1 MQKNL
6 TLFKVVALAM
16 RRNDGCILLQ
26 KRPENT
32 AMAGLWEFP
41 GGKMEK
47 GETPEQSLIREISE
61 ELGVKVDEGD
71 LEPVTFASEALA
83 DRHLLLLLYQCS
95 KWQGQPAALH
105 AEELR
110 WVTLEDMA
118 ALPMPPADEPFAKAL
133 ACAQ

>member
-6 TLFKVVALAM
+6 TLLKVVALAM
-16 RRNDGCILLQ
+16 RRDDGCILLQ

-41 GGKMEK
+41 GGKMET
-47 GETPEQSLIREISE
+47 GETPEQSLIREIFE
-61 ELGVKVDEGD
+61 ELGVTVAQGD

-83 DRHLLLLLYQCS
+83 DRHLLLLLYQCR
-95 KWQGQPAALH
+95 KWEGQPVALH

-110 WVTLEDMA
+110 WVTLKEMA
-118 ALPMPPADEPFAKAL
+118 ALPMPPADEPFARAL
-133 ACAQ
+133 ARTG